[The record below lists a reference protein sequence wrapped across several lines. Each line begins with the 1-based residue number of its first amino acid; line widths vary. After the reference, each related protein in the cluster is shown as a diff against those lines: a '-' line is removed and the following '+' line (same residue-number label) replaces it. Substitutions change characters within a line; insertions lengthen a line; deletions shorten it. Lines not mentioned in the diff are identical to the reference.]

1 MMMHKNLRIVCA
13 FLLLLIG
20 TLAFSADDNT
30 RVYLPPFYES
40 VIKMAPN
47 GKLGQIIQKE
57 SISTSI
63 QGAQAWRIA
72 FVSSDYAE
80 RKTISTGILVA
91 PIGPAPKE
99 GRPVVAWAHGTTG
112 TAQNCGP
119 SQLPN
124 PAQPLNEYFLIGGN
138 SGTDYGMPA
147 VERFIKDGYV
157 IVAADYQG
165 LGGGGKHQYMVSGT
179 QARDAINSIRAAG
192 DMKEVGAGKKA
203 LIYGW
208 SQGGGTVLAAASSP
222 EYIAKKGTA
231 FDDIEL
237 VGFVALAPPDV
248 SATIA
253 NPPQDKASADKYIDG
268 LVQAF
273 SGDVMGFAHLS
284 MTFWALPNGFSNL
297 HLEDVFTAEGSKAIN
312 QIYTGKCVHAAVD
325 TISYNFGSTYKTLM
339 NTQPKNSL
347 AWAKAIYESGV
358 KKVKP
363 VAPVTIYWG
372 TKDTAVPPLMGKLY
386 QEQMC
391 KLGGNV
397 ARIQL
402 QGEQTHY
409 TTPPVAEPLFAP
421 WVEDRFAGKVAQNGC
436 LGIQ

>member
-30 RVYLPPFYES
+30 RVYLSPFYES

-138 SGTDYGMPA
+138 SGTD
-147 VERFIKDGYV
+147 
-157 IVAADYQG
+157 
-165 LGGGGKHQYMVSGT
+165 LS
-179 QARDAINSIRAAG
+179 
-192 DMKEVGAGKKA
+192 
-203 LIYGW
+203 LIH
-208 SQGGGTVLAAASSP
+208 
-222 EYIAKKGTA
+222 I
-231 FDDIEL
+231 
-237 VGFVALAPPDV
+237 
-248 SATIA
+248 
-253 NPPQDKASADKYIDG
+253 
-268 LVQAF
+268 
-273 SGDVMGFAHLS
+273 
-284 MTFWALPNGFSNL
+284 
-297 HLEDVFTAEGSKAIN
+297 
-312 QIYTGKCVHAAVD
+312 
-325 TISYNFGSTYKTLM
+325 
-339 NTQPKNSL
+339 
-347 AWAKAIYESGV
+347 
-358 KKVKP
+358 
-363 VAPVTIYWG
+363 
-372 TKDTAVPPLMGKLY
+372 
-386 QEQMC
+386 
-391 KLGGNV
+391 
-397 ARIQL
+397 
-402 QGEQTHY
+402 
-409 TTPPVAEPLFAP
+409 
-421 WVEDRFAGKVAQNGC
+421 
-436 LGIQ
+436 